1 MAQKISPITTRI
13 PHFRSSDSSW
23 YDSLDTEKAVKLD
36 IQFRKFLT
44 LLGNLLSK
52 SKNSAILRI
61 AVSSYR
67 ENTHLECFIASKDFI
82 SSNTLTLNESILTPS
97 FKQGSFSDLLSLFNR
112 IKYFNSSIS
121 QKLCAFHFLERFQ
134 KEGNQF
140 NLPYQGRNYTISAI
154 QVDSEFQSASFLSFF
169 LGLSLTKGK
178 AVKVCFSEISKNY
191 TENRKAYAYVKGFRI
206 QCKGRISNQE
216 EASTETLEIGRI
228 ARGKFSDR
236 VDYKSSSVRTSQGL
250 IGVKVWINYYIE
262 NYEKQI

>member
-1 MAQKISPITTRI
+1 MAQKISPITTRT

-36 IQFRKFLT
+36 MQFRKFLI

-52 SKNSAILRI
+52 SNNSAILRI

-67 ENTHLECFIASKDFI
+67 EKTHLECFIASKEFI
-82 SSNTLTLNESILTPS
+82 SPLTLTLNQSILTPS
-97 FKQGSFSDLLSLFNR
+97 LKESENDLLSLFNR

-121 QKLCAFHFLERFQ
+121 QKLCAKLERFQ
-134 KEGNQF
+134 KEAPEF
-140 NLPYQGRNYTISAI
+140 SIPYQGRTYTISAI
-154 QVDSEFQSASFLSFF
+154 QVDSEFQSASFLSFS

-178 AVKVCFSEISKNY
+178 AVKLCFSEISKNY
-191 TENRKAYAYVKGFRI
+191 TENRETYAYVKGFRI

-216 EASTETLEIGRI
+216 EASTETIEIGRI

-236 VDYKSSSVRTSQGL
+236 VDYKSSSVRTPQGL
-250 IGVKVWINYYIE
+250 IGVKVWINYYI
-262 NYEKQI
+262 